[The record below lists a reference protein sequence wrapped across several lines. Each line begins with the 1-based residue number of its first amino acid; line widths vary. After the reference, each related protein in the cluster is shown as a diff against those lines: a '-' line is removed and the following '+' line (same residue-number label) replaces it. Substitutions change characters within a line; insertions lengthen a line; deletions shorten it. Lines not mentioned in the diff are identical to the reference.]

1 MLVEQERKFLKFIE
15 YLNISLD
22 NNNNAI
28 FNKCNRI

>member
-15 YLNISLD
+15 YLNISLN

-28 FNKCNRI
+28 SF

>member
-28 FNKCNRI
+28 SF

>member
-22 NNNNAI
+22 NNNNANS
-28 FNKCNRI
+28 F

>member
-1 MLVEQERKFLKFIE
+1 MLVEQERKFLKFID

-28 FNKCNRI
+28 SF